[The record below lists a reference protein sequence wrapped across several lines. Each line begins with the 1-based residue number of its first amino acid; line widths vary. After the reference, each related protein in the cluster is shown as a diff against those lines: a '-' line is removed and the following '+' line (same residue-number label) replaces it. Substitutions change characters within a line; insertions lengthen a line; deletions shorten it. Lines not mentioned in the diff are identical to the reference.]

1 MCMRFIIFILALS
14 FHPFSFTQVNQLRAY
29 LDTKQF
35 YAPNDG
41 NYLEVYFQ
49 FVGPSIKYLPVP
61 EGLKGELAIQ
71 LQVKKGEE
79 TVLTDAYRLESPL
92 MKDSIVEDFYD
103 VKRVSLKP
111 GDYIF
116 FISLTDLNSENKPI
130 NTSFPVTIDELASG
144 ITTSDIQT
152 IEYAFP
158 TDNISSFTKSGYY
171 MIPRLSTFYP
181 KELKSIP
188 VYFEIYQTNQL
199 TDTIFALKQWISSV
213 DNDKEIEELTSYS
226 KFSGSEV
233 VPILRNVD
241 ISSLTTGKYA
251 LNFSVISKNMAELN
265 TQRYFFERSN
275 DIEISFDVE
284 TMVLDPIFQASVISD
299 SVSYYLESLIPISK
313 PAEIKN
319 ILSVLKTKNEDKQR
333 RHLQAF
339 WNKTSPKNPTE
350 SWIKYKMQVQLVE
363 RLYAN
368 NFQEGFE
375 TDRGR
380 VYLQYGAPTNI
391 IQREVSSTEY
401 PYEIWQ
407 YNKIGQFSNRRFI
420 FYNPDLVNNAYRLLH
435 SDMLGELKNPAWP
448 QMLNSRNSTKGNIDD
463 PNSGVQEHWGGN
475 SNDLFRQY

>member
-1 MCMRFIIFILALS
+1 MRFFNFILALS
-14 FHPFSFTQVNQLRAY
+14 IHLMSLAQGNQLRAY

-71 LQVKKGEE
+71 LEVKKDNE

-103 VKRVSLKP
+103 VKRISLKP
-111 GDYIF
+111 GNYTCF
-116 FISLTDLNSENKPI
+116 VTLTDLNNENKPI
-130 NTSFPVTIDELASG
+130 NTSFPVTIDELESG

-158 TDNISSFTKSGYY
+158 TDKISSFTKSGYY

-188 VYFEIYQTNQL
+188 IYFEIYQTNQL

-213 DNDKEIEELTSYS
+213 ENDKEIEEFTSYS
-226 KFSGSEV
+226 KCSSSQV
-233 VPILRNVD
+233 VPILKNVD
-241 ISSLTTGKYA
+241 ISNLTTGKYA
-251 LNFSVISKNMAELN
+251 LNYSVISKNMAELN

-275 DIEISFDVE
+275 DVEMSFDIE
-284 TMVLDPIFQASVISD
+284 TMVLDPIFQASISTD

-339 WNKTSPKNPTE
+339 WSKTSPKNPTE